1 MSNIVKFA
9 KDFPNVRI
17 PSKRK
22 EDAGYDVY
30 AYFDE
35 KYLVIQPH
43 QTVMISTGL
52 RSSFSSNYVAI
63 LKERGSTGTK
73 GIGQR
78 CGVIDS
84 GFRNSWMIPITNH
97 NDKPL
102 LICKDMTDG
111 EKESL
116 KEDYILYPY
125 EKAICQ
131 VIFLPVPDL
140 EIREVSIEDILND
153 KSERGDGKIGSS
165 GK

>member
-1 MSNIVKFA
+1 MNNVVKFVKCHPDA
-9 KDFPNVRI
+9 KI

-30 AYFDE
+30 ACFED
-35 KYLVIQPH
+35 KFLIIQPH
-43 QTVMISTGL
+43 ETAVIPTGL
-52 RSSFSSNYVAI
+52 RSSFSSDYVAI
-63 LKERGSTGTK
+63 LKERGSTGIR

-78 CGVIDS
+78 AGVVDS
-84 GFRNSWMIPITNH
+84 GYRDIWMIPITNH

-116 KEDYILYPY
+116 REDYILYPY

-140 EIREVSIEDILND
+140 EIRETSIEDIMND
-153 KSERGDGKIGSS
+153 KSERGEGKLGSS